1 MKKRRVMNPEGKRK
15 AAMAAGERLFSAKG
29 YTNTSMAE
37 IAREADV
44 AVGTLYRLFPD
55 KPSLLAALHEAMED
69 RFIEAM
75 TTGWHQAAAYED
87 RFGPMLEALFVQAHK
102 VREIMPLYAMT
113 RDMIGAADYQPG
125 ARMIQSIETMY
136 AEGIAAGAYQ
146 EMPDGLLGP
155 LAHAMVEGGMRA
167 YLNHPT
173 QTQQKQIIEEMTA
186 VFHRSFVAT

>member
-1 MKKRRVMNPEGKRK
+1 MKKRREMNPEGKRK
-15 AAMAAGERLFSAKG
+15 AVMAAGERLFAAKG

-37 IAREADV
+37 IARDADV

-75 TTGWHQAAAYED
+75 TAGWHQED
-87 RFGPMLEALFVQAHK
+87 GYAKRFGPMLEALFLEAHK

-113 RDMIGAADYQPG
+113 RDMIGAADYLPG
-125 ARMIQSIETMY
+125 ARMIQAIETMY
-136 AEGIAAGAYQ
+136 AKGIAAGAYHKLSN
-146 EMPDGLLGP
+146 GLVGP

-167 YLNHPT
+167 FLVDPT
-173 QTQQKQIIEEMTA
+173 RERQAQIIEEMTA
-186 VFHRSFVAT
+186 VFRRSFVVA

>member
-1 MKKRRVMNPEGKRK
+1 MKKRREMNPEGKRK
-15 AAMAAGERLFSAKG
+15 AVMAVGERLFAAKG

-75 TTGWHQAAAYED
+75 TIGWHREDAYAK
-87 RFGPMLEALFVQAHK
+87 RFGPMLEALFLEAHK
-102 VREIMPLYAMT
+102 VRETMPLYAMT

-125 ARMIQSIETMY
+125 ARMIESIETMY
-136 AEGIAAGAYQ
+136 AQGVAAGAYHKL
-146 EMPDGLLGP
+146 PDGLVGP

-167 YLNHPT
+167 FLIDPT
-173 QTQQKQIIEEMTA
+173 GKRQAQIIEEMTA
-186 VFHRSFVAT
+186 VFRRSFVTV